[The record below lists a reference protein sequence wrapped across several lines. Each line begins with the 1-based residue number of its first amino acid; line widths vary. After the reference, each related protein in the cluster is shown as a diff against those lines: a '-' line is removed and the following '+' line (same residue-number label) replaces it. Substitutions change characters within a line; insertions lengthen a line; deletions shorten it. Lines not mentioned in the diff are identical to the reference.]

1 MKKIGLTGGIGSGK
15 STASAYLKE
24 KGIKIIDADELSRQ
38 MTAKDGPAL
47 PAIREA
53 FGDEFFSSKG
63 ELDRKALGAV
73 VFADAGQ
80 RQKLEQIVTKAVIE
94 RSKELLAEAE
104 AEAESRCRAEA
115 GGCEAARVG
124 CGCGNEESRGD
135 GASGDQNYSD
145 LIILDA
151 PLLFEC
157 GLQDYMDENW
167 LVAADE
173 DVVVARVMERD
184 GLSEELARDRI
195 NSQMPLEDK
204 KKIADKVIANDAGL
218 EELYAQID
226 SLLDEKN

>member
-15 STASAYLKE
+15 STASAYLRE

-104 AEAESRCRAEA
+104 A
-115 GGCEAARVG
+115 GGC
-124 CGCGNEESRGD
+124 D
-135 GASGDQNYSD
+135 D
-145 LIILDA
+145 LVILDA

-167 LVAADE
+167 LVAANE

-204 KKIADKVIANDAGL
+204 KKIADKVIANNAGL

>member
-15 STASAYLKE
+15 STASAYLRE

-94 RSKELLAEAE
+94 RSKELVAEAE
-104 AEAESRCRAEA
+104 AEA
-115 GGCEAARVG
+115 GGCKAARVG

-204 KKIADKVIANDAGL
+204 KKIADKVIANNAGL

>member
-15 STASAYLKE
+15 STVSAYLRE

-53 FGDEFFSSKG
+53 FGSEFFSSQG

-73 VFADAGQ
+73 VFADASK
-80 RQKLEQIVTKAVIE
+80 RQKLEKIVTKAVIE

-104 AEAESRCRAEA
+104 SGCRAA
-115 GGCEAARVG
+115 QVD
-124 CGCGNEESRGD
+124 CGYGDEESRGE
-135 GASGDQNYSD
+135 GASSDQNYGNMV
-145 LIILDA
+145 ILDA

-173 DVVVARVMERD
+173 DLVVARVMQRD

-195 NSQMPLEDK
+195 NSQMPLEEK

-218 EELYAQID
+218 DELYAQID
-226 SLLDEKN
+226 EILLTER

>member
-1 MKKIGLTGGIGSGK
+1 MRKIGLTGGIGSGK

-94 RSKELLAEAE
+94 RSKELVAEAE
-104 AEAESRCRAEA
+104 TEA
-115 GGCEAARVG
+115 GGCEAAQDNYSFG
-124 CGCGNEESRGD
+124 SEKSRGD
-135 GASGDQNYSD
+135 GASGDQNYSN

>member
-15 STASAYLKE
+15 STVSAYLRE

-53 FGDEFFSSKG
+53 FGSEFFSSQG

-73 VFADAGQ
+73 VFADASK
-80 RQKLEQIVTKAVIE
+80 RQKLEKIVTKAVIE
-94 RSKELLAEAE
+94 RAKELLAEAE
-104 AEAESRCRAEA
+104 SGCRAA
-115 GGCEAARVG
+115 QVD
-124 CGCGNEESRGD
+124 CGYGDEESRGE
-135 GASGDQNYSD
+135 GANGDQNYSN
-145 LIILDA
+145 LIVLDA

-173 DVVVARVMERD
+173 DLVVARVMQRD

-195 NSQMPLEDK
+195 NSQMPLEEK

-218 EELYAQID
+218 DELYAQID
-226 SLLDEKN
+226 EILLTER